1 MSFLK
6 AIINFIVFI
15 SLLVIF
21 QSIMHFF
28 NIPLSS
34 YLIFL
39 FWALVIILF
48 YFILPRKYKYFLN

>member
-21 QSIMHFF
+21 QSIMNFF

-48 YFILPRKYKYFLN
+48 YFILPSKYKYFLN